1 MTEKTKVLYD
11 VNDAIKELERLNKKV
26 EESGDKAND
35 SFEKGGDGAN
45 VFGKAVGRLS
55 GPVKAAGT
63 AIKTAVTSLASL
75 PGVALVAVGA
85 MAAVVAQFIDFDGIL
100 KDSIRSIEGFNEAT
114 DTIQQTKDAFSS
126 LGDAAVN
133 RDLRLAQRA
142 VKLDQAENARAQNAV
157 ERERNRA
164 KQFLD
169 ITKDELSRREGLLK
183 ASIKKEQSLRDRL
196 ADRKTTDAAAGFG
209 GPVGKRALDLGAA
222 ARRAAFDGDIDK
234 AEALEEAAKRAAEE
248 AGNHNLYLRDQQSTR
263 NAINNSLER
272 QIAKEDQ
279 TGKKLQEQVDEAQT
293 VADALDELIDK
304 DNQRLIVLRQQSRE
318 LGAQQKLLR
327 TATREATETQSA
339 DQAARDF
346 ENNARDF
353 NNAMVNGN
361 QSLKEN
367 VLSFGSELKGFFSN
381 NAQRLGFIKDVGAG
395 AAGAGEIERVLA
407 KVARG
412 GRVTPAEIEGIKEPV
427 NRLTDAVAKLQF
439 AREEGRLT
447 SGTEKT
453 LERMENLLGSVQG
466 AIEAA
471 ADFRAV
477 RGDDQ
482 AIVEGTRG
490 PTGDDMRALRDS
502 ILELNRTIGGQPT
515 RAHAAAI
522 NDQTQS
528 VGAAT
533 PTTQGPSNVT
543 VNANVKGG
551 MIDEVVTKKI
561 TDIIR
566 RELRKQTTKG
576 TE

>member
-26 EESGDKAND
+26 EEAGDKANE
-35 SFEKGGDGAN
+35 SFEKGGDGAGL
-45 VFGKAVGRLS
+45 FGKAMERLS
-55 GPVKAAGT
+55 GPVSKAGG
-63 AIKTAVTSLASL
+63 AIKTAVTSMASL
-75 PGVALVAVGA
+75 PGVALAAAAAV
-85 MAAVVAQFIDFDGIL
+85 AAVVAQFIDFDGIL
-100 KDSIRSIEGFNEAT
+100 KDSIKSIEAFDEAT
-114 DTIQQTKDAFSS
+114 DTIQRTKDAFSS

-142 VKLDQAENARAQNAV
+142 VKLDQAENARAQNAI

-164 KQFLD
+164 KEFLE

-183 ASIKKEQSLRDRL
+183 ASIKREESLRDRL
-196 ADRKTTDAAAGFG
+196 TKRTASDAAAGFG

-222 ARRAAFDGDIDK
+222 ARRAAFEGDIDK

-279 TGKKLQEQVDEAQT
+279 TGKNLQAQVDEAKQ
-293 VADALDELIDK
+293 VADALDQLIDK
-304 DNQRLIVLRQQSRE
+304 DNKRLETLRQQSRE

-327 TATREATETQSA
+327 TAAREATETQTA

-353 NNAMVNGN
+353 NMAMRDGG
-361 QSLKEN
+361 QSLREI
-367 VLSFGSELKGFFSN
+367 VLGFGSEVKQFFSN
-381 NAQRLGFIKDVGAG
+381 EGQRQEFLQDTRTGAQG
-395 AAGAGEIERVLA
+395 AAEIQRILGR
-407 KVARG
+407 VARG
-412 GRVTPAEIEGIKEPV
+412 ETVTPADLEGIREGANK
-427 NRLTDAVAKLQF
+427 LTDVVAKLQSE
-439 AREEGRLT
+439 RGQGRL
-447 SGTEKT
+447 SSIQQKT
-453 LERMENLLGSVQG
+453 LERMEALLESATG
-466 AIEAA
+466 AIEAG

-502 ILELNRTIGGQPT
+502 ILKLNDSLSQPS
-515 RAHAAAI
+515 RGASPLI
-522 NDQTQS
+522 EKQSQS
-528 VGAAT
+528 VGASQPVQAAA
-533 PTTQGPSNVT
+533 SNVT

-551 MIDEVVTKKI
+551 LIDEEVTKKI

-566 RELRKQTTKG
+566 RELRKQTSRG
-576 TE
+576 AE

>member
-26 EESGDKAND
+26 EEAGDKANE
-35 SFEKGGDGAN
+35 SFEKGGDGAGL
-45 VFGKAVGRLS
+45 FGKAMERLS
-55 GPVKAAGT
+55 GPVSKAGG
-63 AIKTAVTSLASL
+63 AIKTAVTSMASL
-75 PGVALVAVGA
+75 PGVALAAAAAV
-85 MAAVVAQFIDFDGIL
+85 AAVVAQFIDFDGIL
-100 KDSIRSIEGFNEAT
+100 KDSIKSIEAFDEAT
-114 DTIQQTKDAFSS
+114 DTIQRTKDAFSS

-142 VKLDQAENARAQNAV
+142 VKLDQAENARAQNAI

-164 KQFLD
+164 KEFLE

-183 ASIKKEQSLRDRL
+183 ASIKREESLRDRL
-196 ADRKTTDAAAGFG
+196 TKRTATDAAAGFG

-222 ARRAAFDGDIDK
+222 ARRAAFEGDIDK

-279 TGKKLQEQVDEAQT
+279 TGKNLQAQVDEAKQ
-293 VADALDELIDK
+293 VADALDQLIDK
-304 DNQRLIVLRQQSRE
+304 DNKRLETLRQQSRE

-327 TATREATETQSA
+327 TAAREATETQTA

-353 NNAMVNGN
+353 NMAMRDGG
-361 QSLKEN
+361 QSLREI
-367 VLSFGSELKGFFSN
+367 VLGFGSEVKQFFSN
-381 NAQRLGFIKDVGAG
+381 EGQRQEFLQDTRTGAQG
-395 AAGAGEIERVLA
+395 AAEIQRILGR
-407 KVARG
+407 VARG
-412 GRVTPAEIEGIKEPV
+412 ETVTPADLEGIREGANK
-427 NRLTDAVAKLQF
+427 LTDVVAKLQSE
-439 AREEGRLT
+439 RGQGRL
-447 SGTEKT
+447 SSIQQKT
-453 LERMENLLGSVQG
+453 LERMEALLESATG
-466 AIEAA
+466 AIEAG

-502 ILELNRTIGGQPT
+502 ILKLNDSLSQPS
-515 RAHAAAI
+515 RGASPLI
-522 NDQTQS
+522 EKQSQS
-528 VGAAT
+528 VGASQPVQAAA
-533 PTTQGPSNVT
+533 SNVT

-551 MIDEVVTKKI
+551 LIDEEVTKKI

-566 RELRKQTTKG
+566 RELRKQTSRG
-576 TE
+576 AE

>member
-26 EESGDKAND
+26 EEAGDKANE
-35 SFEKGGDGAN
+35 SFEKGGDGAGL
-45 VFGKAVGRLS
+45 FGKAMERLS
-55 GPVKAAGT
+55 GPVSKAGG
-63 AIKTAVTSLASL
+63 AIKTAVTSMASL
-75 PGVALVAVGA
+75 PGVALAAAAAV
-85 MAAVVAQFIDFDGIL
+85 AAVVAQFIDFDGIL
-100 KDSIRSIEGFNEAT
+100 KDSIKSIEAFDEAT
-114 DTIQQTKDAFSS
+114 DTIQGTKDAFSS

-142 VKLDQAENARAQNAV
+142 VKLDQAENARAQNAI

-164 KQFLD
+164 KEFLE

-183 ASIKKEQSLRDRL
+183 ASIKREESLRDRL
-196 ADRKTTDAAAGFG
+196 TKRTATDAAAGFG

-222 ARRAAFDGDIDK
+222 ARRAAFEGDIDK

-279 TGKKLQEQVDEAQT
+279 TGKNLQAQVDEAKQ
-293 VADALDELIDK
+293 VADALDQLIDK
-304 DNQRLIVLRQQSRE
+304 DNKRLETLRQQSRE

-327 TATREATETQSA
+327 TAAREATETQTA

-353 NNAMVNGN
+353 NMAMRDGG
-361 QSLKEN
+361 QSLREI
-367 VLSFGSELKGFFSN
+367 VLGFGSEVKQFFSN
-381 NAQRLGFIKDVGAG
+381 EGQRQEFLQDTRTGAQG
-395 AAGAGEIERVLA
+395 AAEIQRILGR
-407 KVARG
+407 VARG
-412 GRVTPAEIEGIKEPV
+412 ETVTPADLEGIREGANK
-427 NRLTDAVAKLQF
+427 LTDVVAKLQSE
-439 AREEGRLT
+439 RGQGRL
-447 SGTEKT
+447 SSIQQKT
-453 LERMENLLGSVQG
+453 LERMEALLESATG
-466 AIEAA
+466 AIEAG

-502 ILELNRTIGGQPT
+502 ILKLNDSLSQPS
-515 RAHAAAI
+515 RGASPLI
-522 NDQTQS
+522 EKQSQS
-528 VGAAT
+528 VGASQPVQAAA
-533 PTTQGPSNVT
+533 SNVT

-551 MIDEVVTKKI
+551 LIDEEVTKKI

-566 RELRKQTTKG
+566 RELRKQTSRG
-576 TE
+576 AE